1 MLATIDLHVHESCM
15 RVAVRV
21 LHSCAFIIMLFPST
35 CTIFILIPYMHSLV
49 QYYFCAF
56 SAKPGQPRGTSGSI
70 IHATLDHDD
79 QSEDSEMA
87 TGIVAIASLNWNPP
101 ENHNETAIDFYEL
114 TLIGTPN
121 NNTFFYRAT
130 GNMAQQTFSSEYVL
144 PGGNYT
150 AVRIT
155 AIDLCEQRS
164 DPSQIMLNNIATV
177 PNTCTS
183 ESVVTPCAQ
192 TDELNDNMQHTINIL
207 IGIFVPMIAIVFIT
221 ALIIIVVLKLTW
233 IKQKCRTCKN
243 ST

>member
-1 MLATIDLHVHESCM
+1 
-15 RVAVRV
+15 
-21 LHSCAFIIMLFPST
+21 MLFPST
-35 CTIFILIPYMHSLV
+35 CTIPVFILVPYMHSLV

-114 TLIGTPN
+114 MLIGTPN

-130 GNMAQQTFSSEYVL
+130 GNMAQQTFSFKYVL
-144 PGGNYT
+144 LEGNYT

-155 AIDLCEQRS
+155 VVDLCGQRS
-164 DPSQIMLNNIATV
+164 DPSQIMLNNIGTV

-207 IGIFVPMIAIVFIT
+207 IGIFVPVIVLIIIALI
-221 ALIIIVVLKLTW
+221 IIIVVLKRGSNKSAGPVKL
-233 IKQKCRTCKN
+233 
-243 ST
+243 